1 MNFFIKSLV
10 LVTCTIII
18 GCYSHWQGLDIFI
31 AKVPC
36 DSTKE
41 RVVGL
46 AKLDLLEHEWDQ
58 INRVLS
64 IYKNSDAIALTFN
77 KKGNLLTIAIS
88 KPQIKLLGLFRK
100 QNEAVMALDCQ
111 SLKPK

>member
-1 MNFFIKSLV
+1 MHISIKALLV
-10 LVTCTIII
+10 ITSTITI
-18 GCYSHWQGLDIFI
+18 GCYSNWQDLDVFV

-46 AKLDLLEHEWDQ
+46 AKLDLLQHEWLPEHN
-58 INRVLS
+58 ILS
-64 IYKNSDAIALTFN
+64 IYKNSDAIAVTFN
-77 KKGNLLTIAIS
+77 KKGDLLSIVVS

-100 QNEAVMALDCQ
+100 QSQPVMSLDCQ
-111 SLKPK
+111 KNTLN

>member
-1 MNFFIKSLV
+1 MNVFIKALV

-18 GCYSHWQGLDIFI
+18 GCYSHWQDLDVFI

-46 AKLDLLEHEWDQ
+46 AKLDLLQHEWVPEHN
-58 INRVLS
+58 ILS
-64 IYKNSDAIALTFN
+64 IYKNSDAIAVTFN
-77 KKGNLLTIAIS
+77 KKGDLLSIVVS
-88 KPQIKLLGLFRK
+88 KPQIKLFGLFRK
-100 QNEAVMALDCQ
+100 QSKAVMIVDCQ
-111 SLKPK
+111 SPYLK